1 MVDDDRAIFMFKDG
15 AMAWDAKDFLVQQD
29 QCKEVTIENK
39 PYYGKNYSPE
49 VRFAV
54 LNLKICFYLKI
65 LKINDKLV
73 KTIKITIIKYFLS
86 SFFYF

>member
-1 MVDDDRAIFMFKDG
+1 MALIYLCNRYMVDDDRAIFMFKDG

-49 VRFAV
+49 VRFAR
-54 LNLKICFYLKI
+54 Y
-65 LKINDKLV
+65 
-73 KTIKITIIKYFLS
+73 
-86 SFFYF
+86 